1 MFMFN
6 VSIFVKI
13 LTSPHTCIEVLFKHG
28 LPILGLIFLCF
39 GLDNILF
46 WGFLSVKPGFSSIKA
61 VSNPVNIGETLSL
74 TCSASHPGM

>member
-6 VSIFVKI
+6 VSIFV
-13 LTSPHTCIEVLFKHG
+13 PHTCIEVLFKHG
-28 LPILGLIFLCF
+28 LLILGWIFF

-46 WGFLSVKPGFSSIKA
+46 CGFLSVKPGFSSIKA

-74 TCSASHPGM
+74 TCSALQPGM